1 MSGHFKVNFDP
12 VLLSLG
18 YRCLMSAVLEQ
29 HDDQSGDLTIA
40 AKLAEFALGIDLA
53 QVPNEVLTHAKHCIL
68 DACGIALASGTYEF
82 AHKAT
87 KGITALADTDGHYP
101 VIGSELTLP
110 LRDAVLLNGILVHG
124 LDFDDTHAGSI
135 VHCTASAWPL
145 ALGAGLRASCNGAQA
160 LAAYIVAVEMDARIG
175 NLAQGGFQQRGHHPT
190 GLVGAFGAAIAAGK
204 LSELSVEQL
213 TRAQGIVLSMAAG
226 NLEFLSAGDWTK
238 RMHPGWAGVCGLTA
252 AALAKAGFLGPTT
265 PYEGRYSIYNL
276 HLGEGNEITPS
287 DILTGLGQQWELLDV
302 GFKPFPACHFNHA
315 FADCA
320 IALRNDHALDPN
332 DIQSV
337 TALIHPK
344 QMNVVCE
351 PEAAKRR
358 PTSSYEAQFSLHYLV
373 AASLIQGRFTLE
385 ELTPSAY
392 EDQQTLAL
400 ADRVI
405 CRPDPDS
412 TYPQHYCGE
421 LEITLNNGQVLRHRE
436 AVNRG
441 ARENPIS
448 AGAITD
454 KFMANATLAV
464 SADHASEIAET
475 ILNLDQIDSLKPVA
489 NLLRAR

>member
-1 MSGHFKVNFDP
+1 
-12 VLLSLG
+12 
-18 YRCLMSAVLEQ
+18 MSAVLESNPQ
-29 HDDQSGDLTIA
+29 NNNVTADPTIA
-40 AKLAEFALGIDLA
+40 AQLAEFALGFDLA
-53 QVPNEVLTHAKHCIL
+53 HAPKEVVDHAKHCIL
-68 DACGIALASGTYEF
+68 DACGIALASGTFDF
-82 AHKAT
+82 AQKAT
-87 KGITALADTDGHYP
+87 QGIAALADTEGHYP
-101 VIGSELTLP
+101 VIGSDLTLP

-145 ALGAGLRASCNGAQA
+145 ALGAGLRASSSGADA
-160 LAAYIVAVEMDARIG
+160 LAAYIMAVEMDARIG
-175 NLAQGGFQQRGHHPT
+175 NLAQGRFQQRGHHPT
-190 GLVGAFGAAIAAGK
+190 GLVGAFGAAIAAGR
-204 LSELSVEQL
+204 LSELSLEQL

-265 PYEGRYSIYNL
+265 PYEGRYSLYNL
-276 HLGEGNEITPS
+276 HLGEGNDVTPT
-287 DILTGLGQQWELLDV
+287 DMLTGLGDQWEILDV

-320 IALRNDHALDPN
+320 IALRNGHSLEPN

-373 AASLIQGRFTLE
+373 AASLIRGRFTLE
-385 ELTPSAY
+385 ELTPGAY
-392 EDQQTLAL
+392 EDPETLAL
-400 ADRVI
+400 ADRVSF
-405 CRPDPDS
+405 RADPDS

-421 LEITLNNGQVLRHRE
+421 LEITLKNGEVLRHRE

-448 AGAITD
+448 ASAIKD

-464 SADHASEIAET
+464 SADHANDMAEM
-475 ILNLDQIDSLKPVA
+475 ILNLDQTDSLKTVA
-489 NLLRAR
+489 DVLRAR